1 MNAWMTVGPECLTI
15 TLSKIRQKVGLG
27 FFPIRL

>member
-1 MNAWMTVGPECLTI
+1 MNAWMTAGPECLTI